1 MGEEHRI
8 NEIKGVIIS
17 RALLKEYGYDGDMPT
32 DKQMQVIGNGLL
44 EYWGVSDGFKE
55 ALASTMEN
63 MFGVKELTTHQRGVI
78 LRGICGG
85 AALKDKS
92 PQISENNTVITC
104 AGGLEIWDICCI
116 SSDAEAFGLKPSF
129 GYDGHTR
136 ITFTPKE

>member
-1 MGEEHRI
+1 
-8 NEIKGVIIS
+8 
-17 RALLKEYGYDGDMPT
+17 
-32 DKQMQVIGNGLL
+32 
-44 EYWGVSDGFKE
+44 
-55 ALASTMEN
+55 MET
-63 MFGVKELTTHQRGVI
+63 KELTTHQRGVI

-104 AGGLEIWDICCI
+104 AGGLEIWDISRI
-116 SSDAEAFGLKPSF
+116 SSDAEAFGLKASF

>member
-1 MGEEHRI
+1 MMSKNSIAPFLKDYLIKFLTRPFLLDTNETDKENDRNNEKADIWSAGKDVLTAMGEEHRI

-63 MFGVKELTTHQRGVI
+63 MFGVK
-78 LRGICGG
+78 
-85 AALKDKS
+85 AKD
-92 PQISENNTVITC
+92 
-104 AGGLEIWDICCI
+104 
-116 SSDAEAFGLKPSF
+116 
-129 GYDGHTR
+129 
-136 ITFTPKE
+136 